1 MDMPEE
7 PHKNIED
14 ALKAYAK
21 QRRDAAGGPFD
32 MPPHTRAVLQREIAQ
47 RAAGA
52 KPEPRR
58 WFEPL
63 AAWWPRLAVGAGA
76 VAAAAIAMLVLT
88 DIGRKVHPPMEFAK
102 AEQQTQAAA
111 FLDQRSIVMDS
122 VKQLEEKRSDNRMPV
137 LAQSAP
143 AAAAPGRVVIEALDE
158 KLKAADRLG
167 GLQVA
172 ARAMPAKDMPAPVPP
187 AANEPQPVPMIVASP
202 SPAKPLPAAAPPPAP
217 APKLAAAPSADL
229 AKAMPSA
236 AAKMPASPPTVP
248 AEAEPPSHPAAGQAV
263 TAAISN
269 MAPLSQR
276 LRFAQV
282 ADSDADLQTQSRTA
296 QPQPVPPVLASF
308 QLEQVGDRVVITDA
322 DGSVYEGR
330 IQLATQSQQQFAQNR
345 RASRA
350 RSAMSRG
357 PTSRQV
363 TTQAGEFVWREK
375 DIAGKREESHAA
387 QQELFF
393 AASGM
398 NRSLNQRV
406 IVNGTLSS
414 PADGAL
420 AYGRAGRGTM
430 TFGGMIARDSNAPAG
445 TVSGSNA
452 VMTEGGQIVLR
463 AGPIAPVPAA
473 PQASAQIEGTLRVG
487 NTPEVEITAVGVGP

>member
-1 MDMPEE
+1 
-7 PHKNIED
+7 
-14 ALKAYAK
+14 
-21 QRRDAAGGPFD
+21 
-32 MPPHTRAVLQREIAQ
+32 VLQREIAP
-47 RAAGA
+47 RAAAA
-52 KPEPRR
+52 KPGPQR
-58 WFEPL
+58 WFEPI
-63 AAWWPRLAVGAGA
+63 AAWWPRLTVGAGA
-76 VAAAAIAMLVLT
+76 VAVAAVAMLVIT
-88 DIGRKVHPPMEFAK
+88 DIGRKTRPPMEMAK
-102 AEQQTQAAA
+102 AEQQTQSAA
-111 FLDQRSIVMDS
+111 FPDQSSVVMDS
-122 VKQLEEKRSDNRMPV
+122 VKKLEERRSDDRIPV

-143 AAAAPGRVVIEALDE
+143 AAATAGRVVGEALDE
-158 KLKAADRLG
+158 KLKAADKLD

-172 ARAMPAKDMPAPVPP
+172 TRAMPAKEMPAPVPP
-187 AANEPQPVPMIVASP
+187 AASKPQPVPMTVASP
-202 SPAKPLPAAAPPPAP
+202 SPAEPLPATAPLPAP

-229 AKAMPSA
+229 AKAMPSSS
-236 AAKMPASPPTVP
+236 AKMPASPPSVP
-248 AEAEPPSHPAAGQAV
+248 AEAEPPVRPAAGQFV
-263 TAAISN
+263 TAAVSN

-282 ADSDADLQTQSRTA
+282 AAESDADVQRQSRTV
-296 QPQPVPPVLASF
+296 QPQPSQAVLASF

-330 IQLATQSQQQFAQNR
+330 IQLATESQQQFAQSR

-350 RSAMSRG
+350 RSTTSRG
-357 PTSRQV
+357 LAPRQV

-375 DIAGKREESHAA
+375 DAAGKREESRAA

-406 IVNGTLSS
+406 VVNGTLSS

-420 AYGRAGRGTM
+420 AYGRAGGGTM

-445 TVSGSNA
+445 AVGSSNA
-452 VMTEGGQIVLR
+452 VMSEGGQIVLR
-463 AGPIAPVPAA
+463 AGPVAPVPAA